1 MFFFENTSH
10 QSFYDL
16 ILGKNTSEKEPVSS
30 SVFSVLFLKKVW
42 NMQLSKNSILPQ
54 LKSAFHDSW

>member
-16 ILGKNTSEKEPVSS
+16 ILGKNTYIDKTSQIATLYANHKIGRAHV
-30 SVFSVLFLKKVW
+30 
-42 NMQLSKNSILPQ
+42 
-54 LKSAFHDSW
+54 